1 MLKRII
7 VLFLSVI
14 LLSACTFQAVTI
26 TPPPQQTQ
34 PTLLNMQ
41 TSVATTTATPLVMVA
56 TQQPLPTLQS
66 FSAQDLPPCPDAP
79 TPHVQ
84 VGQQVTVLVD
94 NSDKLKLRSEPKISP
109 DTVMREL
116 EQFTQLSIAQ
126 GPICV
131 HSDET
136 GTFYWFWQVRVLPSG
151 ETGWVA
157 EGDSLHY
164 FVDVPTP
171 QPTVTVVVKLP
182 TALTCPGAPTTHV
195 SVGQK
200 ITVITEDYD
209 RLKLRSDPSMSSEYA
224 KELPKFTQLKVLD
237 GPACVASDEPGVAYL
252 FWKVEILD
260 TTGTTGWIAEGNAFY
275 YFVQ

>member
-1 MLKRII
+1 MSKRFFVI
-7 VLFLSVI
+7 FLSVI
-14 LLSACTFQAVTI
+14 LLSACSFQSVTL
-26 TPPPQQTQ
+26 TPPPQQVS
-34 PTLLNMQ
+34 PTPL
-41 TSVATTTATPLVMVA
+41 SVQESVPTATATPLVL
-56 TQQPLPTLQS
+56 LPTY
-66 FSAQDLPPCPDAP
+66 ALPTSTAVSICPEAP
-79 TPHVQ
+79 VAHIMI
-84 VGQQVTVLVD
+84 GQQVTVMVED
-94 NSDKLKLRSEPKISP
+94 FDKLKLRGTP
-109 DTVMREL
+109 DLSSDNAVKEL
-116 EQFTQLSIAQ
+116 PMFTQLKVLNGPVCVPSTDGQ
-126 GPICV
+126 GQ
-131 HSDET
+131 
-136 GTFYWFWQVRVLPSG
+136 YLFWEVQVVSSG

-164 FVDVPTP
+164 FVDAPTP

-182 TALTCPGAPTTHV
+182 TVLTCPGAPTTHV

-237 GPACVASDEPGVAYL
+237 GPACVASDEPGVSYL
-252 FWKVEILD
+252 FWKVEVLD

>member
-1 MLKRII
+1 MSKRFFVI
-7 VLFLSVI
+7 FLSVI
-14 LLSACTFQAVTI
+14 LLSACSFQSVTL
-26 TPPPQQTQ
+26 TPQPVQ
-34 PTLLNMQ
+34 PTPLNMQ
-41 TSVATTTATPLVMVA
+41 ESVATATSTPLVL
-56 TQQPLPTLQS
+56 LPT
-66 FSAQDLPPCPDAP
+66 FALPTSTPNAACSGAP
-79 TPHVQ
+79 APHVMI
-84 VGQQVTVLVD
+84 GQQVTVMVED
-94 NSDKLKLRSEPKISP
+94 FDKLKLRETP
-109 DTVMREL
+109 DLYQNTVVKEL
-116 EQFTQLSIAQ
+116 PQFTQLKVLEGPVCVASTDTQ
-126 GPICV
+126 GHYLFWKV
-131 HSDET
+131 QVAST
-136 GTFYWFWQVRVLPSG
+136 G
-151 ETGWVA
+151 EIGWVA

-164 FVDVPTP
+164 FVDAPTP

-237 GPACVASDEPGVAYL
+237 GPACVASDELGVSYL
-252 FWKVEILD
+252 FWKVEVLD